1 MPKKKEETK
10 KEKDLNKVNKKAA
23 KKTSTKKATTK
34 KAVTKKSTRKIK
46 SVTEKKKT
54 TQAKKKTT
62 AKKTQTRKTT
72 KSSVKKIA
80 TKKAIP
86 AEFYDLPYRYN
97 QTIVKVLAQ
106 TPKMLF
112 VYWDIS
118 DKDRENYKKQFG
130 ENFFEKSRPV
140 LLVHNDTLNYTFQV
154 DINDFA
160 NSWYVHINDSNS
172 DYRVELGRIP
182 IEYNEKV
189 KDNYV
194 YVTTSNEMES
204 PNDHILFE
212 KMQNEINFRNVKT
225 GFEETKNIARLKLIP
240 NLGRIYNIYELYKQI
255 YKDENIEDFSNPSSS
270 SSSTFR

>member
-1 MPKKKEETK
+1 
-10 KEKDLNKVNKKAA
+10 
-23 KKTSTKKATTK
+23 
-34 KAVTKKSTRKIK
+34 
-46 SVTEKKKT
+46 
-54 TQAKKKTT
+54 
-62 AKKTQTRKTT
+62 
-72 KSSVKKIA
+72 
-80 TKKAIP
+80 
-86 AEFYDLPYRYN
+86 
-97 QTIVKVLAQ
+97 
-106 TPKMLF
+106 MLF

-118 DKDRENYKKQFG
+118 DKDKENYKKQYG

>member
-1 MPKKKEETK
+1 MPKKTEETK
-10 KEKDLNKVNKKAA
+10 KEKNVKRTIKKVDNKA
-23 KKTSTKKATTK
+23 TKKPTTK
-34 KAVTKKSTRKIK
+34 KVASKKTAIKKTNTKSK
-46 SVTEKKKT
+46 SVTEKGKK
-54 TQAKKKTT
+54 QI
-62 AKKTQTRKTT
+62 RKTT

-118 DKDRENYKKQFG
+118 DKDKENYKKQYG

>member
-118 DKDRENYKKQFG
+118 DKDKENYKKQYG